1 MRKRCVKYIC
11 FVLTAVFLFLAAA
24 PFPCEAA
31 NAIQTGITLDCARRY
46 YSVEDIKKYIRLLS
60 DSPAPFLQL
69 HLTDDENVGVEC
81 VYLGQTVKAAKKL
94 SDGSYRNK
102 QTKQK
107 FLSRKQIRELLRYAA
122 RKGVEIVPEID
133 MPAHMEGFFR
143 LARGSLG
150 AKYVKQISADAV
162 KYPGEL
168 KIAGKKAIGFAKKLY
183 AEYAELFA
191 GCRYFHMGCDEFS
204 SATQKQ
210 IVSYINTMSD
220 FLEKKGFTVR
230 IWNDLLRKD
239 NIDKINSKIQVTYW
253 SYDGD
258 AQSASVRKQRR
269 KERASVRDL
278 QKKGFDI
285 LNYNS
290 YYLYFTPSKEN
301 CNRSDRDY
309 RVNDVEK
316 NWNLKK
322 WDGDSGKTLSGKA
335 HMIGAAVSV
344 WGEDSSG
351 VSADTIYKQV
361 KPLYQAMKNKIKGL
375 QKRA

>member
-1 MRKRCVKYIC
+1 
-11 FVLTAVFLFLAAA
+11 
-24 PFPCEAA
+24 
-31 NAIQTGITLDCARRY
+31 
-46 YSVEDIKKYIRLLS
+46 
-60 DSPAPFLQL
+60 
-69 HLTDDENVGVEC
+69 
-81 VYLGQTVKAAKKL
+81 
-94 SDGSYRNK
+94 
-102 QTKQK
+102 
-107 FLSRKQIRELLRYAA
+107 
-122 RKGVEIVPEID
+122 
-133 MPAHMEGFFR
+133 
-143 LARGSLG
+143 
-150 AKYVKQISADAV
+150 
-162 KYPGEL
+162 
-168 KIAGKKAIGFAKKLY
+168 
-183 AEYAELFA
+183 
-191 GCRYFHMGCDEFS
+191 
-204 SATQKQ
+204 
-210 IVSYINTMSD
+210 MSD

-309 RVNDVEK
+309 MVNDVEK
-316 NWNLKK
+316 NWNVKK

-375 QKRA
+375 QKGA